1 MSAPT
6 VRRILFPTDYSRCAE
21 GAYRHAAYLAD
32 RFSATLH
39 VLHVAGADPDDAS
52 SIPIGGAGTGHL
64 TITMA
69 DVYEDLGLPA
79 PEPEPDYD
87 LLELVEIVET
97 EVDASPPAEAIL
109 DAIHDDEIDLVVMG
123 THGRTGW
130 RRGVLGSVTE
140 AVLRRAPCPVLTV
153 RPLDAEVSDRAWPPS
168 RVLLAVDP
176 AFDSDPDAP
185 PTVAPAMRWAAQLA
199 AAYRASLDLLYVTP
213 PTPLTSFGSDRA
225 TQERTRLRS
234 ALGRLG
240 TALCDE
246 VNTDLRVDVDV
257 RVGAP
262 ADTIRTVAAENGTHL
277 VVAGTHGWQGVKR
290 AVLGSV
296 AESVLRTAECP
307 VLIVPNDLNIEIP
320 DADTKRTSAVA

>member
-1 MSAPT
+1 MPAPT

-32 RFSATLH
+32 RFSAELY
-39 VLHVAGADPDDAS
+39 VLHVNGNDVAS
-52 SIPIGGAGTGHL
+52 STRISTEGTGHL
-64 TITMA
+64 QITMA
-69 DVYEDLGLPA
+69 DVYEDLGLPI

-87 LLELVEIVET
+87 LLELIEITET
-97 EVDASPPAEAIL
+97 EVNEGSPAEAIL
-109 DAIHDDEIDLVVMG
+109 DAIHDDEVDLVVMG

-140 AVLRRAPCPVLTV
+140 AVSRRAPCPVLTV

-176 AFDSDPDAP
+176 AFDSDPEAP
-185 PTVAPAMRWAAQLA
+185 PTVAPAMRWAAHLA
-199 AAYRASLDLLYVTP
+199 AAYRASLDLLYVTA
-213 PTPLTSFGSDRA
+213 PTPFGSERA
-225 TQERTRLRS
+225 TQERTRLRK

-240 TALCDE
+240 NALCED
-246 VNTDLRVDVDV
+246 VGTSLRVDVAV

-262 ADTIRTVAAENGTHL
+262 ADMIRTVAAENGTHL
-277 VVAGTHGWQGVKR
+277 VVVGTHGWQGVKR

-307 VLIVPNDLNIEIP
+307 VLVVPNDLDVAIP
-320 DADTKRTSAVA
+320 SADEAIAHERA